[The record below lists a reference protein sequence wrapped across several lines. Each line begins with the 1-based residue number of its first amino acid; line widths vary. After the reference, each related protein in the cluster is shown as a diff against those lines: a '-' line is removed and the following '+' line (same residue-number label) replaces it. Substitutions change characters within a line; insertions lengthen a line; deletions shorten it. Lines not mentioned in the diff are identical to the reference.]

1 MKNESQNTLRFD
13 NRVALVTGAGR
24 GLGREHALLLA
35 SRGCAVVV
43 NDLGGA
49 YDGGGCAEQKIADEV
64 VAEIRA
70 AGGVAHANYDSVED
84 GAAIIDDVIN
94 AYGRLDIVVNN
105 AGITR
110 DGLMVRM
117 QESDWDLVL
126 DINLKGSFLCSQQA
140 AKQMMKQKSGA
151 IVNIASIVGVM
162 GNFGQANYSA
172 SKAGVIGLTKTL
184 AREVASRGIRV
195 NAIAPGFIDT
205 EMTRVLD
212 EEVRQKLIEQIPLAR
227 LGLPEDVARCV
238 NFLVSDKSSYITG
251 QVINLNGGMLM

>member
-1 MKNESQNTLRFD
+1 MELQNK
-13 NRVALVTGAGR
+13 VALVTGGAQGI
-24 GLGREHALLLA
+24 GKTISEELVQNGAHVVLGDVNLEGAQATAEAINNNGGSA
-35 SRGCAVVV
+35 SAVKIDVS
-43 NDLGGA
+43 NP
-49 YDGGGCAEQKIADEV
+49 AEVKQV
-64 VAEIRA
+64 F
-70 AGGVAHANYDSVED
+70 DSILKD
-84 GAAIIDDVIN
+84 KKPIDIM
-94 AYGRLDIVVNN
+94 INN

-117 QESDWDLVL
+117 KEADWDRVL
-126 DINLKGSFLCSQQA
+126 NINLKGTFLCSQQA

-195 NAIAPGFIDT
+195 NAVAPGFIDT
-205 EMTRVLD
+205 EMTQVLD
-212 EEVRQKLIEQIPLAR
+212 ESVRQKLIEQIPLAK

-238 NFLVSDKSSYITG
+238 AFLVSDRSSYITG
-251 QVINLNGGMLM
+251 QVINVNGGMLM

>member
-1 MKNESQNTLRFD
+1 MELQNK
-13 NRVALVTGAGR
+13 VALVTGGAQGIGKTISEELVR
-24 GLGREHALLLA
+24 NGAHVVLGDVNLEGAQATAEAINNNGGSA
-35 SRGCAVVV
+35 SAVKIDVS
-43 NDLGGA
+43 NP
-49 YDGGGCAEQKIADEV
+49 AEVKQVFDSIQK
-64 VAEIRA
+64 AEKP
-70 AGGVAHANYDSVED
+70 V
-84 GAAIIDDVIN
+84 
-94 AYGRLDIVVNN
+94 DILINN

-110 DGLMVRM
+110 DGLMIRM
-117 QESDWDLVL
+117 KELDWDSVL
-126 DINLKGSFLCSQQA
+126 NINLKGSFLCSQQA

-195 NAIAPGFIDT
+195 NAVAPGFIDT

-212 EEVRQKLIEQIPLAR
+212 ESVRQSLIEQIPLAK

-238 NFLVSDKSSYITG
+238 AFLVSDRSSYITG
-251 QVINLNGGMLM
+251 QVINVNGGMLM

>member
-1 MKNESQNTLRFD
+1 MELQNK
-13 NRVALVTGAGR
+13 VALVTGGAQGIGKTISEELVR
-24 GLGREHALLLA
+24 NGAHVVLGD
-35 SRGCAVVV
+35 V
-43 NDLGGA
+43 NLEGAQATAEAINNNGGA
-49 YDGGGCAEQKIADEV
+49 ASAVKIDVSNPAEVKQV
-64 VAEIRA
+64 F
-70 AGGVAHANYDSVED
+70 DSILKD
-84 GAAIIDDVIN
+84 KKPIDIM
-94 AYGRLDIVVNN
+94 INN

-117 QESDWDLVL
+117 KEADWDRVL
-126 DINLKGSFLCSQQA
+126 NINLKGTFLCSQQA

-195 NAIAPGFIDT
+195 NAVAPGFIDT
-205 EMTRVLD
+205 EMTQVLD
-212 EEVRQKLIEQIPLAR
+212 ESVRQKLIEQIPLAK

-238 NFLVSDKSSYITG
+238 AFLVSDRSSYITG
-251 QVINLNGGMLM
+251 QVINVNGGMLM

>member
-1 MKNESQNTLRFD
+1 MELKD
-13 NRVALVTGAGR
+13 KVAFVTGGAQGIGRTISEELARAGAHVV
-24 GLGREHALLLA
+24 LGDVNLEGAQATAEAINISGGSASAVKIDVSNATEVRE
-35 SRGCAVVV
+35 VF
-43 NDLGGA
+43 DF
-49 YDGGGCAEQKIADEV
+49 
-64 VAEIRA
+64 
-70 AGGVAHANYDSVED
+70 
-84 GAAIIDDVIN
+84 IIKDKKPV
-94 AYGRLDIVVNN
+94 DILVNN

-117 QESDWDLVL
+117 KESDWDLVL

-212 EEVRQKLIEQIPLAR
+212 EEVRQRLIEQIPLAR
-227 LGLPEDVARCV
+227 LGQPEDVARCV

>member
-1 MKNESQNTLRFD
+1 MELQNKL
-13 NRVALVTGAGR
+13 ALIT
-24 GLGREHALLLA
+24 
-35 SRGCAVVV
+35 
-43 NDLGGA
+43 GGA
-49 YDGGGCAEQKIADEV
+49 QGIGKTISEELVQNGAHVVLGDVNLEGAQATAEAINNNGGSASAVKIDVSNPAEVKQV
-64 VAEIRA
+64 F
-70 AGGVAHANYDSVED
+70 DSILKD
-84 GAAIIDDVIN
+84 KKPIDIM
-94 AYGRLDIVVNN
+94 INN

-110 DGLMVRM
+110 DGLMIRM
-117 QESDWDLVL
+117 KEADWDRVL
-126 DINLKGSFLCSQQA
+126 NINLKGTFLCSQQA

-195 NAIAPGFIDT
+195 NAVAPGFIDT

-212 EEVRQKLIEQIPLAR
+212 ESVRQKLIEQIPLAK

-238 NFLVSDKSSYITG
+238 AFLVSDRSSYITG
-251 QVINLNGGMLM
+251 QVINVNGGMLM